1 MRKNNKHYPLIYA
14 RYIFPLIANLL
25 IVIFFYFRNIRFIL
39 DTDIRQRMSL
49 ADLIE
54 NTWNNSRIYLFSANT
69 EQTGEG
75 VVFYR
80 AVFAMLIFCLVLFII
95 GVAMNIFAAVAAGTY
110 FIRGEQKLK
119 NIYISIVPNRFVMLV
134 FSLFL
139 LPITFFPEILVYLYR
154 HLLLYN
160 VKVEYTGVSAG
171 ILSVIVMVV
180 LIVITILS
188 RKQEILQNRNIF
200 IYNLDTADKK
210 NKDSELEGAV
220 KDTSSK
226 HYSIRQSNAD
236 DTEKLKD
243 LLGLSDDEDAE
254 NDK

>member
-14 RYIFPLIANLL
+14 RYIFPLVANLL

-54 NTWNNSRIYLFSANT
+54 NTWVNSRMYLFSANA

-80 AVFAMLIFCLVLFII
+80 AVFAMLIVCIVLFII
-95 GVAMNIFAAVAAGTY
+95 GVAMNIFAAIAAGSY
-110 FIRGEQKLK
+110 YIRGEQKLK

-154 HLLLYN
+154 HLLVYN

-188 RKQEILQNRNIF
+188 RKREILQNRNIF
-200 IYNLDTADKK
+200 IYNLEKTDKK
-210 NKDSELEGAV
+210 KKDSELDDQAEA
-220 KDTSSK
+220 TSEK
-226 HYSIRQSNAD
+226 HYSIRQPKAD
-236 DTEKLKD
+236 DAEKLKD
-243 LLGLSDDEDAE
+243 LLGLSDDEDEE
-254 NDK
+254 NNE